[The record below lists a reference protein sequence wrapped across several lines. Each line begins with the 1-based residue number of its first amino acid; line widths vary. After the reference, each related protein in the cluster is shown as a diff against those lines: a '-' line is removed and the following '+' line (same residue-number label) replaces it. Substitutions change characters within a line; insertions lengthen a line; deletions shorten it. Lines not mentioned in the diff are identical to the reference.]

1 MNLKQALKKKNKLV
15 GQLKT
20 TLNRMMDNNSY
31 LEGHNPSYNS
41 IEMRRAATE
50 LSRELAEL
58 KTKIQLANAP
68 VLHLI
73 YEMGELKNMITHL
86 NRMNCYAGVEINYR
100 NETPVNRIS
109 LIGQVQ
115 RDEWVE
121 RIEDRIDE
129 INDELDRF
137 NAVTNI

>member
-1 MNLKQALKKKNKLV
+1 MNLKQALKKKNKLA

-20 TLNRMMDNNSY
+20 TLNRMLDNNSY
-31 LEGHNPSYNS
+31 LEGQTPSYDS
-41 IEMRRAATE
+41 LEMRRAATE
-50 LSRELAEL
+50 LSKELVEL
-58 KTKIQLANAP
+58 KTKIQSANAP

-86 NRMNCYAGVEINYR
+86 NRMNCNNGIEINYR
-100 NETPVNRIS
+100 HETPVNRIS
-109 LIGQVQ
+109 IIDQVK

-137 NAVTNI
+137 NAITNI

>member
-1 MNLKQALKKKNKLV
+1 MNLKQALKKKNKLA

-20 TLNRMMDNNSY
+20 TMNRMSESNSF
-31 LEGHNPSYNS
+31 LQGHNPSYNS
-41 IEMRRAATE
+41 LEMLGKATE
-50 LSRELAEL
+50 LSKELADL

-73 YEMGELKNMITHL
+73 HEMGELKNIITNL
-86 NRMNCYAGVEINYR
+86 TRMKCYSGPEVSYR

-109 LIGQVQ
+109 IITELR
-115 RDEWVE
+115 RDELVE
-121 RIEDRIDE
+121 QLENRIDE

-137 NAVTNI
+137 NALTSI